1 MLYADDAQVYGHFS
15 LDEINEG
22 IALTQQNSQAVFD
35 WAALNRLE
43 LNVKKTKAIIFGSAQ
58 NLSMLSCNLS
68 LITISGSPI
77 PYGKQVKNLG
87 LLVTPTLD

>member
-1 MLYADDAQVYGHFS
+1 MLMMHLLCCGHFS
-15 LDEINEG
+15 LAKINKG
-22 IALTQQNSQAVFD
+22 IALMQQNAQAVFD
-35 WAALNRLE
+35 WATLNGLE

-58 NLSMLSCNLS
+58 NLSMLPCNLS

-77 PYGKQVKNLG
+77 PYVKKVKNLG